1 MNDSLT
7 DFEAQLRAARPARL
21 PESLRL
27 QLAQPPVLATA
38 LAAERP
44 AGRSKVI
51 AWLMPAAAAA
61 ALVAVMLV
69 AMGGKGAAPAS
80 GRAPLLAGSRESR
93 VTGVR
98 PLGVVTD
105 DRHRLWRLVEV
116 DWVDTETVVSA
127 PHAVAMRHESPH
139 RAIVPVAI
147 AFD

>member
-21 PESLRL
+21 PDDLRASL
-27 QLAQPPVLATA
+27 AHPPAI
-38 LAAERP
+38 AAAVAAGDRG
-44 AGRSKVI
+44 GRSKVM

-61 ALVAVMLV
+61 ALVAVML
-69 AMGGKGAAPAS
+69 AGMGS
-80 GRAPLLAGSRESR
+80 GRAPRSEGAPLLAGSRESH

-98 PLGVVTD
+98 PLGVVKD

-127 PHAVAMRHESPH
+127 PHAVAMRHEAPH